1 MNTKQPDTILEFN
14 NVSKH
19 FGGVKAVRN
28 CSFYVKKGQITGLIG
43 PNGAGKTTAF
53 NLITGLLKTNSGN
66 IIFMNEDITDKPTHY
81 IANKGLAR
89 TFQKVRL
96 FDNLT
101 IEENLLL
108 AKHHPGE
115 NFFKSFF
122 FTRKPSKSLL
132 KKVKQVVNLVGLT
145 KPLSTLTSELSY
157 GQKRLVELARAL
169 MMDYKLLMLDEPTA
183 GVNPFIRKRLK
194 VLLRK
199 LRSQGKTIL
208 LIEHDMD
215 FVMSLSDEVIVL
227 DAGKKLMAD
236 KPGKVRKNKKVLEAY
251 LGK

>member
-1 MNTKQPDTILEFN
+1 MKNKFPDTILELK

-19 FGGVKAVRN
+19 FGGVKAVDK
-28 CSFYVKKGQITGLIG
+28 CSFYVKKGLITGLIG

-53 NLITGLLKTNSGN
+53 NLIAGLLKPDNGR
-66 IIFMNEDITDKPTHY
+66 IIFMKEDVTGKPTHT
-81 IANKGLAR
+81 IARKGLAR
-89 TFQKVRL
+89 TFQQVRL
-96 FDNLT
+96 FDNLS

-108 AKHHPGE
+108 ATQDPGE
-115 NFFKSFF
+115 RFFNSFF
-122 FTRKPSKSLL
+122 YSRKKHPF
-132 KKVKQVVNLVGLT
+132 KKRIKQILELVGLHKHLT
-145 KPLSTLTSELSY
+145 TLASDLSY
-157 GQKRLVELARAL
+157 GQKRLLELARAL
-169 MMDYKLLMLDEPTA
+169 MMDYTLLMLDEPTA
-183 GVNPFIRKRLK
+183 GVNPYIRKRLK

-199 LRSQGKTIL
+199 LRRQGKTIL

-236 KPGKVRKNKKVLEAY
+236 KPGKVRKNKQVLEAY